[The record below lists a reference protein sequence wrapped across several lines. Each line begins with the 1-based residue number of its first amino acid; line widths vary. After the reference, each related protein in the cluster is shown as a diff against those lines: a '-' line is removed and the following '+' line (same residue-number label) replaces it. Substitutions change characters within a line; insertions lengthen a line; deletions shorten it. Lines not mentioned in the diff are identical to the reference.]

1 MRSALQFVAL
11 TLAVAA
17 VYFTA
22 ATAENVLA
30 LPHPRRTTVW
40 WPAGYAVALVYL
52 FGRRAAPGVWLGEWA
67 VALVVDERGIWWLG
81 LVTGAGN
88 TLEALLGARV
98 LRRAGFRPSLARTR
112 DVFVLLG
119 ASLACPLALVPF
131 QLAAETAAGRY
142 AESGVAGALDGIAR
156 WWTNDALATLYV
168 VPLVFA
174 CAEWRATRAAITG
187 RWVELA
193 ALGCGLVAVTA
204 LTFGTNAGHWLAGLS
219 ASSFPFLAWAG
230 LRFGPRVVALAL
242 TAHAVTI
249 VVLAARRLDP
259 FAPADTDTFP
269 FLHLLFAVAALSAL
283 LLAAAVAQRAR
294 AEARAAE
301 ALRWEELGV
310 LAGGLA
316 HDLNNRLTAVIG
328 NADLAAAELSPD
340 APAAARLA
348 VVTAEAQR
356 LADLVRDLLAYTG
369 RGVLAQPRPTDV
381 GRAARDVV
389 SEVGLRDRVAVT
401 AAPDLIAIVDPAL
414 LRLAVRNLLVNATEA
429 TVGTSGWVA
438 VAVALEVV
446 SEARAAQAA
455 PLPGRAGPHA
465 RLRVSDSGR
474 GMTAD
479 VAQRMFDPFFS
490 TKGPGR
496 GLGLAAVLG
505 AVRAAGG
512 FVHVESELGTGTT
525 VDLYFPLTS

>member
-1 MRSALQFVAL
+1 MRSVLYYGAL

-30 LPHPRRTTVW
+30 LPHPRRITVW

-52 FGRRAAPGVWLGEWA
+52 LGRRAAPGVWLGEWA
-67 VALVVDERGIWWLG
+67 TSLVIDGPALWWFG
-81 LVTGAGN
+81 LVTGGGN
-88 TLEALLGARV
+88 ALEALLGARV
-98 LRRAGFRPSLARTR
+98 LRRAGFRPALDRTR

-131 QLAAETAAGRY
+131 QLAAFAAFGRY
-142 AESGVAGALDGIAR
+142 DETGLAGALDGVAR

-174 CAEWRATRAAITG
+174 LTEWRGTRAAVAG
-187 RWVELA
+187 RWGELA
-193 ALGCGLVAVTA
+193 ALAGGLVAVTV
-204 LTFGTNAGHWLAGLS
+204 LSFGTDAGDWLAGLS
-219 ASSFPFLAWAG
+219 AAAFPFLAWAG

-242 TAHAVTI
+242 AAHAGTI

-259 FAPADTDTFP
+259 FAAAGEDTFP
-269 FLHLLFAVAALSAL
+269 FLHLLFAVEALSAL
-283 LLAAAVAQRAR
+283 LLAASVAQRVA

-310 LAGGLA
+310 LAGGVA
-316 HDLNNRLTAVIG
+316 HDLNNRLTVVIG
-328 NADLAAAELSPD
+328 SAELAAAELPPGE
-340 APAAARLA
+340 PAGARLA
-348 VVTAEAQR
+348 VVAAEAQR

-369 RGVLAQPRPTDV
+369 RGVLSNPRPTDV
-381 GRAARDVV
+381 AAAAREAVA
-389 SEVGLRDRVAVT
+389 ELGLGDRVPVT
-401 AAPDLIAIVDPAL
+401 AAPGLVAVADPAL
-414 LRLAVRNLLVNATEA
+414 FRLAMRNLLRNATEA
-429 TVGTSGWVA
+429 ATGTGGVA
-438 VAVALEVV
+438 VAVTVESV
-446 SEARAAQAA
+446 SEEFAARAL
-455 PLPGRAGPHA
+455 PLPGRAGPHV
-465 RLRVSDSGR
+465 RVRVSDSGR

-479 VAQRMFDPFFS
+479 VRHRMWDPFFS

-505 AVRAAGG
+505 AVRAAAG
-512 FVHVESELGTGTT
+512 FVTVESEPDSGTT
-525 VDLYFPLTS
+525 VNLYFPLAAR